1 MPLALIMGCK
11 STTNLNGDQ
20 KKPGYNVNDKQKL
33 ESTALLIDASKQNML
48 GNYSAASMLYLEAIR
63 KNPEN
68 SAAYYELS
76 RIYSLNKKFSE
87 AISYAKKA
95 VALEPENP
103 YYLSL
108 LADIY
113 SVTDQNEEALK
124 IHQLLTK
131 KNPRDVQMHLNL
143 ANVFILLNKPDDAL
157 KVFDHIETLMGF
169 SEDLS
174 IEKQKILVDQKKF
187 DLAIEEALR
196 LVAYVP
202 DQPMYQEILAELYL
216 ETKQTDKALE
226 TYQKILE
233 IDPQNANVSL
243 YLADY
248 YRAMGDNE
256 KSLEQLLLAFASPNL
271 EFDGKARILY
281 NFFVKNIDNVFF
293 NQHVYEMLD
302 ILIDTHADNANAFY
316 VYADFL
322 SRDKKHIEAKE
333 MYLKSVEVDPNNYKV
348 WQQIIF
354 LDSELDD
361 YPAMKQ
367 HSEKAMELFFEQPIP
382 YLFNG
387 ISNYQLENYQE
398 AASALESGL
407 DVLVGDKDLKIQ
419 FLTMLGDTYYKL
431 NQHEKAFS
439 NYEKV
444 LVIDSDNAYTLNNY
458 SYYLALLGKDLDKA
472 LKMAKRANEIEKNS
486 ASYQDTYGW
495 IFYMMGD
502 YGQALTWIEMAVK
515 NSEEV
520 SPVVLEHYGD
530 VLFKMGRIEE
540 ALTNWE
546 KALEKDPENKDLEKK
561 INEKKTNE

>member
-11 STTNLNGDQ
+11 STSNLNGDQ
-20 KKPGYNVNDKQKL
+20 KASKNDINERQKL

-48 GNYSAASMLYLEAIR
+48 GNYSAASMLYLEAVR

-76 RIYSLNKKFSE
+76 RIFSFNKKYNE
-87 AISYAKKA
+87 AIIYAKKA

-103 YYLSL
+103 YYQSL
-108 LADIY
+108 LAEIY
-113 SVTDQNEEALK
+113 SLTGQNEEALK
-124 IHQLLTK
+124 IHQLLTRQ
-131 KNPRDVQMHLNL
+131 NPRDVQMHLNL
-143 ANVFILLNKPDDAL
+143 ANVFIQLNKPDEAL
-157 KVFDHIETLMGF
+157 NAFDHIESLLGF

-174 IEKQKILVDQKKF
+174 IEKQKILVNQKKF

-226 TYQKILE
+226 TYKKILE

-271 EFDGKARILY
+271 EFDGKARILF
-281 NFFVKNIDNVFF
+281 NFFDKNIDNVFF
-293 NQHVYEMLD
+293 NQHIYEMLD
-302 ILIDTHADNANAFY
+302 ILVAAHADNANAFY

-322 SRDKKHIEAKE
+322 SRDKKFIEAKG
-333 MYLKSVEVDPNNYKV
+333 MYLKSVEIDPNNYKV

-407 DVLVGDKDLKIQ
+407 EVLVGDKDLKIQ
-419 FLTMLGDTYYKL
+419 FLTMLGDSYYKL

-439 NYEKV
+439 SYDKV
-444 LVIDSDNAYTLNNY
+444 LTIDPDNAYTLNNY

-495 IFYMMGD
+495 IFYVMGD
-502 YGQALTWIEMAVK
+502 YGQALTWIELAVK
-515 NSEEV
+515 NSEGE

-530 VLFKMGRIEE
+530 VLFKMGRPEE
-540 ALTNWE
+540 ALSNWE
-546 KALEKDPENKDLEKK
+546 KALEKDPENKELEKK
-561 INEKKTNE
+561 INEKKLNE